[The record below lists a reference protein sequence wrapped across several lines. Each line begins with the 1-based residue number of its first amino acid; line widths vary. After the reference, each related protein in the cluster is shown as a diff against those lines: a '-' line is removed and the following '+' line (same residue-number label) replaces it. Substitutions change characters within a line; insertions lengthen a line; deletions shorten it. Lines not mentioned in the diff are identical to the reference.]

1 MTQKHVPPVTL
12 EDLQAFQA
20 KHFPDPIKPPTV
32 HPVVNQTDPNTSYE
46 KNHDVSA
53 EDDLGYYPDG
63 VKRTL
68 TDEQIRIFRH
78 SEIHSLLRERQIK
91 AENEEYERKF
101 GDKAQAGPGGQDAQE
116 GLEKKTEAL
125 SASHGDQAELETKA
139 VAGKKRSVDEAGS
152 NSGPGSSEPVAKK
165 QSTAPADVYLDYNE
179 DEASVVSRSGH
190 GQTAAPQFARRRI
203 ISYDD

>member
-1 MTQKHVPPVTL
+1 MS
-12 EDLQAFQA
+12 
-20 KHFPDPIKPPTV
+20 
-32 HPVVNQTDPNTSYE
+32 QTDPNTAYE
-46 KNHDVSA
+46 KSHDISA

-78 SEIHSLLRERQIK
+78 SEIHALLRERQIK

-101 GDKAQAGPGGQDAQE
+101 GDKAQAGPDDQDAQE

-125 SASHGDQAELETKA
+125 SASDGDQAELEIQA
-139 VAGKKRSVDEAGS
+139 VAGKKRSLDGAGS
-152 NSGPGSSEPVAKK
+152 NPGPGSSEPVAKK
-165 QSTAPADVYLDYNE
+165 QSTVAADVYLDYNE
-179 DEASVVSRSGH
+179 DEASVAARPGH
-190 GQTAAPQFARRRI
+190 GQTAAPQCAGRRI